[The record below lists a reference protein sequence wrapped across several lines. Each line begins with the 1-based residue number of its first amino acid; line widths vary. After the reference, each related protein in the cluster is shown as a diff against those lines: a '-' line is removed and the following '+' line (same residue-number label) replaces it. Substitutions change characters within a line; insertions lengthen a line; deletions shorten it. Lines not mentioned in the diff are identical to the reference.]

1 MDNFSLLHFS
11 FSLELYT
18 WRKHIHLIMFSSRIK
33 NIKGIFILK
42 YTHRYDTSNI
52 YESSERDNCLKKA
65 WIILSHYFCR
75 KACQMNF
82 RYWPGDYE
90 LSQNP
95 DYVSTT
101 LGLKSLLQ
109 YITKVSEI
117 DHCMEEISVPVIA
130 ETIQILLQE
139 NNTNIINLV
148 SPWFHVELINTDG
161 DTIFYSGDYG
171 SDILMILTDYDIQQL
186 TNLGLEMN
194 SFIRLP
200 EM

>member
-1 MDNFSLLHFS
+1 
-11 FSLELYT
+11 
-18 WRKHIHLIMFSSRIK
+18 
-33 NIKGIFILK
+33 
-42 YTHRYDTSNI
+42 
-52 YESSERDNCLKKA
+52 
-65 WIILSHYFCR
+65 
-75 KACQMNF
+75 MNF